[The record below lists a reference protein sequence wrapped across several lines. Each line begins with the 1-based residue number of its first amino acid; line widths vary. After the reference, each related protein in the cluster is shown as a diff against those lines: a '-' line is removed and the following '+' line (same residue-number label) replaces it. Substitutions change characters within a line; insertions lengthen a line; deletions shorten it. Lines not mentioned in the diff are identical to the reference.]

1 MLVGWLLGK
10 DILEMFI
17 ISVSL
22 VVVVIFEG
30 FFIVV
35 IVILVFGVMRMVKKR
50 VIVKKLFIV
59 EILGCC
65 NVICLD
71 KIGILMKNEM
81 IVIYIFILDGLYV
94 EVIGVGYN

>member
-1 MLVGWLLGK
+1 M
-10 DILEMFI
+10 
-17 ISVSL
+17 

-59 EILGCC
+59 EILGKFVVRVYLCSDVFVYI
-65 NVICLD
+65 NGELFLD
-71 KIGILMKNEM
+71 F
-81 IVIYIFILDGLYV
+81 IVFCFRGLYGGIWFV
-94 EVIGVGYN
+94 VMLSMVIII